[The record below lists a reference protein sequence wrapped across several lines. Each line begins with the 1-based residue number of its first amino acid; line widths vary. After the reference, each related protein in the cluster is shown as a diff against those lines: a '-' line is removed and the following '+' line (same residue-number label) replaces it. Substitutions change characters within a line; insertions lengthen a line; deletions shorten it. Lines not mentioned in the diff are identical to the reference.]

1 MQQRMLEF
9 PKMIGTDPK
18 TGAVVIAQD
27 AEGEMSLRE
36 KFGWVTTTTSM
47 AVLPT
52 APAAALPTLTAEV
65 VATAPAPAP
74 APAVAAIDPRDATI
88 AELNAKLTS
97 QAAEIAAIQAALV
110 PPKAS

>member
-47 AVLPT
+47 AALSA
-52 APAAALPTLTAEV
+52 APAAAVPTA
-65 VATAPAPAP
+65 AAPAAAP
-74 APAVAAIDPRDATI
+74 QVDPRDATI

-97 QAAEIAAIQAALV
+97 QAAEIAAIQAALA